1 MTITPDR
8 LSGYEA
14 LSLDH
19 GGHESFEDGHCAMEV
34 VAWLAGEGHT
44 DAPTCASPILRHYTI
59 ALNDR
64 WDDTRRQTLK
74 PYLPRMVGTGND
86 GKDQLREE
94 IAARFLVDR
103 LLADWLALAG
113 LDHLT
118 ESLRDK
124 TGSELRAALR
134 NINEKAWELR
144 KQKRA
149 ELETT
154 IREHLKPKPAAVAAA
169 VAAAAAAADAVAD
182 AVADAAADAVAVAVA
197 DAVAVAVAAAVAV
210 AVADAAAAAAADAD
224 AASPNDR
231 YMAAYCAA
239 RDYYRANPLP
249 IMTQVQDLAA
259 KQAPLALELLDAL
272 IDPQPAD

>member
-149 ELETT
+149 ELETK
-154 IREHLKPKPAAVAAA
+154 IREHLKTKPVAVAAA
-169 VAAAAAAADAVAD
+169 VAA
-182 AVADAAADAVAVAVA
+182 
-197 DAVAVAVAAAVAV
+197 
-210 AVADAAAAAAADAD
+210 ADAAAAAAADAD